1 MMVMKN
7 PHRGN
12 VDGHEEHD
20 DHEDQAEEEE
30 EDGVM
35 CHAIVLKYTMMCV
48 NTDIDSN
55 YDDSDDNC
63 NQANL
68 SQV

>member
-1 MMVMKN
+1 
-7 PHRGN
+7 
-12 VDGHEEHD
+12 
-20 DHEDQAEEEE
+20 
-30 EDGVM
+30 M

-68 SQV
+68 SHV

>member
-7 PHRGN
+7 PHWGN

-20 DHEDQAEEEE
+20 DHEDQAEE

>member
-20 DHEDQAEEEE
+20 DHEDQAEVEE

-35 CHAIVLKYTMMCV
+35 CFANVPKYTMMCV

-68 SQV
+68 SHV